1 MANADF
7 SAARLRELLQ
17 YDPQTGA
24 LTLKVDV
31 SHIRKA
37 GQRVDVAK
45 HGKRSVGYKVVNIF
59 GRRILAHRVAWAIHT
74 GQWPDSDI
82 DHVNGDKSDNRMANL
97 RLASKTENMRNQSRA
112 HANSKAKLMGVHKN
126 RDRFRAQITVNGR
139 TVHIGMF
146 DTPEDAHAAY
156 LLKKA
161 ELHAIGC

>member
-82 DHVNGDKSDNRMANL
+82 DHVNGD
-97 RLASKTENMRNQSRA
+97 
-112 HANSKAKLMGVHKN
+112 
-126 RDRFRAQITVNGR
+126 RFRAQITVNGR